1 MASASLPQVGGCS
14 ERRAKAK
21 NFTVSSDAGGADK
34 KMRMTP
40 PRSFPLPPCDARRRH
55 TSSVCTTRRLTVTS
69 GFLGAGDLNRCME
82 HAGKNNVDHF
92 QHRCRLCVI

>member
-1 MASASLPQVGGCS
+1 MASASLPQVGGHS

-40 PRSFPLPPCDARRRH
+40 PRSFSSPPCDARRRC
-55 TSSVCTTRRLTVTS
+55 TSTVCTTRRQTVTG
-69 GFLGAGDLNRCME
+69 GFLRARGF
-82 HAGKNNVDHF
+82 K
-92 QHRCRLCVI
+92 